1 MSKEDLNRNFTNSIV
16 FYCKTCIRVYRV
28 KVGDPRQFVG
38 KRISK
43 KSLSSNSLKKGI
55 VQRILNMEG
64 INTMYQVKWEDG
76 RWENLRIIKEYLHD
90 QVWMDEE
97 LSNVTHST
105 EGGGENEH
113 TF

>member
-1 MSKEDLNRNFTNSIV
+1 
-16 FYCKTCIRVYRV
+16 
-28 KVGDPRQFVG
+28 
-38 KRISK
+38 
-43 KSLSSNSLKKGI
+43 
-55 VQRILNMEG
+55 
-64 INTMYQVKWEDG
+64 MYQVKWEDG